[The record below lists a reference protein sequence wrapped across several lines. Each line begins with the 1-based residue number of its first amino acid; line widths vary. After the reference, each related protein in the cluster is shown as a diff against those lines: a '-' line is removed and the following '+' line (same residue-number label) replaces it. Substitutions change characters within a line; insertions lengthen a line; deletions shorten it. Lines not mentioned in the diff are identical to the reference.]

1 MNLTHSLTYG
11 GKEYLI
17 HVFLYWFNQ
26 CSNKGGSKGELQCTY
41 YSTSGNVLC
50 LYSVLLAYKTNHFI
64 LIYLQFIV
72 GVCIGFT

>member
-41 YSTSGNVLC
+41 YSTSGNENLQSCVYIQYYWHTKQTT
-50 LYSVLLAYKTNHFI
+50 LY
-64 LIYLQFIV
+64 
-72 GVCIGFT
+72 